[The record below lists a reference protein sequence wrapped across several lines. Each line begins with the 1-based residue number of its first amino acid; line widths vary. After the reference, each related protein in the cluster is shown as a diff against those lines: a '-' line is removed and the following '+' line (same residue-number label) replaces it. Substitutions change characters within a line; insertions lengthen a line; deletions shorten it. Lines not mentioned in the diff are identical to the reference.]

1 MDYTVGSEFLF
12 ECFDRTDS
20 VDAANEDLGVFE
32 GTCNRTWALR
42 LVGPFYRKLGTPF
55 YKQQWEL
62 RGLVPLRCN
71 VSLQNCSAKDKF
83 IDSGRP
89 AMFGKAFTQSIQ
101 NVPLA
106 DIWWACGSVRS

>member
-20 VDAANEDLGVFE
+20 ADAATEDLGVFE

-55 YKQQWEL
+55 YK
-62 RGLVPLRCN
+62 
-71 VSLQNCSAKDKF
+71 
-83 IDSGRP
+83 
-89 AMFGKAFTQSIQ
+89 
-101 NVPLA
+101 
-106 DIWWACGSVRS
+106 